1 MGAFDLPFGIAE
13 FFADVDQPPAFEIFH
28 ITNFS
33 LDLGEL
39 CPLHQIQ
46 ISLDR
51 WNIFEL
57 LTGHPLLV
65 IQKTSAFLYGTG
77 AVGDDTSTCGHIVCP
92 FGVEHVQLAIDLLQ
106 AGQHSAL
113 AVEPVPVPALV

>member
-1 MGAFDLPFGIAE
+1 MSAYNSSIDTPPLNQCGQLFQCLLVGAFDLPLGIAE
-13 FFADVDQPPAFEIFH
+13 FFADVDQSPAFKIFH
-28 ITNFS
+28 VANFS

-39 CPLHQIQ
+39 CPLHKIQ

-51 WNIFEL
+51 WNILEL

-77 AVGDDTSTCGHIVCP
+77 AVSDDAGTCGHIVCP
-92 FGVEHVQLAIDLLQ
+92 FGV
-106 AGQHSAL
+106 
-113 AVEPVPVPALV
+113 